1 MDSSTSTKS
10 GKSKGN
16 YPQSIAWIY
25 KRTIKLVKGEFKG
38 KYVEKYYDI
47 FRREM
52 PNDLYEEYI
61 KRRDKVMAKIAGE
74 VLAILREKR
83 QKCQVPNVIFLS
95 IPRKVGT

>member
-1 MDSSTSTKS
+1 
-10 GKSKGN
+10 
-16 YPQSIAWIY
+16 
-25 KRTIKLVKGEFKG
+25 
-38 KYVEKYYDI
+38 
-47 FRREM
+47 M

-95 IPRKVGT
+95 ILRKVGT